1 MSKKI
6 GKGALPGQIVR
17 GTSRAG
23 MGGGAILIAL
33 ALFLLFKG
41 FGPGGTAA
49 SGSGTGKESTPTK
62 LAQPSVAEEDSE
74 KKDEIKENKDTGLAA
89 PESTI
94 GGLTEDERR
103 ALSGSILTVL
113 IDDFQ
118 YMIEL
123 PGNPDPIR
131 RPADLSRIVQLASL
145 AKGNSNGIKV
155 RVLIRQSARASAE
168 NQLLADLEHSGIHRD
183 AIMMTSEFVP

>member
-1 MSKKI
+1 MSKKNE
-6 GKGALPGQIVR
+6 KGTMPGQIVR

-33 ALFLLFKG
+33 ALFMLFRG
-41 FGPGGTAA
+41 MGPGGTGA
-49 SGSGTGKESTPTK
+49 SGSGTGKGTTMPEQSQPAVGSSESNPDEN
-62 LAQPSVAEEDSE
+62 PS
-74 KKDEIKENKDTGLAA
+74 LAA
-89 PESTI
+89 PESVV
-94 GGLTEDERR
+94 GGLTDDERK
-103 ALSGSILTVL
+103 ALSGDLLTVL

-123 PGNPDPIR
+123 PGNPDAIH
-131 RPADLSRIVQLASL
+131 RPTELSRIVQLASL
-145 AKGNSNGIKV
+145 AKGDSNGIKV

-168 NQLLADLEHSGIHRD
+168 SQLLADLEHSGIHRD